1 MHRPCWRNP
10 KQPPNSPSGL
20 KLDNILRL
28 VKSRRLSGSRT
39 KCWRAGNGRNVQA
52 ISHGVN
58 MKTDLHYSC
67 QLHECIALLLSFS
80 NVLSLV
86 ITSLSHNTRLTA
98 YKPPKSCAYHSKRVP
113 FGWSMWYGSDT
124 YTFVKI
130 PLKLFKLNIEL
141 HCLVESDFY
150 IKFYCLIFCLLNV
163 SLDWRYFWKVKIW
176 EECRIRVTLQTNIS
190 IASANINPCNNI
202 TPLQTLKLFL

>member
-98 YKPPKSCAYHSKRVP
+98 YKPPKSWVLKVSSLFIH
-113 FGWSMWYGSDT
+113 FHFHLHWDFTDT
-124 YTFVKI
+124 HWDWVW
-130 PLKLFKLNIEL
+130 L
-141 HCLVESDFY
+141 H
-150 IKFYCLIFCLLNV
+150 IQLLQLHIRRNC
-163 SLDWRYFWKVKIW
+163 SLM
-176 EECRIRVTLQTNIS
+176 T
-190 IASANINPCNNI
+190 
-202 TPLQTLKLFL
+202 